1 MIALR
6 RFVVLAA
13 LATITSCTNDNPP
26 ACVGSA
32 SATCSPLY
40 TPPTFDNVYNMTI
53 QNSCGSQ
60 RVSCHAAGGASGL
73 SMADEA
79 TAYANLIG
87 RDYVEPGNAACS
99 DMIVRITSVGAA
111 YQMPQGPASSALSPA
126 EQCSLIQWVAA
137 GAPGPGSAL

>member
-6 RFVVLAA
+6 RFVLCAA
-13 LATITSCTNDNPP
+13 LAITSCTNDTPP

-60 RVSCHAAGGASGL
+60 RASCHTAGGASGL

-87 RDYVEPGNAACS
+87 RNYVEPGDAACS
-99 DMIVRITSVGAA
+99 EMIVRITSVGAA
-111 YQMPQGPASSALSPA
+111 YQMPQGPCEAPRSAPPSSAR
-126 EQCSLIQWVAA
+126 
-137 GAPGPGSAL
+137 